1 MYERG
6 GAQDD
11 GWILW
16 IVTDSRDLTGYVLI
30 GNMHSALAP
39 FPTCLQ
45 LAASPTA
52 EPSNSGGQHADF
64 EVSVRSY
71 LPNLA
76 QSILR
81 FLSCV

>member
-1 MYERG
+1 MDTLDRN
-6 GAQDD
+6 Q
-11 GWILW
+11 
-16 IVTDSRDLTGYVLI
+16 LTGPNGIHAHRKYAYSICSL
-30 GNMHSALAP
+30 SA
-39 FPTCLQ
+39 CLQ
-45 LAASPTA
+45 FAASPTA

-76 QSILR
+76 QSIFR